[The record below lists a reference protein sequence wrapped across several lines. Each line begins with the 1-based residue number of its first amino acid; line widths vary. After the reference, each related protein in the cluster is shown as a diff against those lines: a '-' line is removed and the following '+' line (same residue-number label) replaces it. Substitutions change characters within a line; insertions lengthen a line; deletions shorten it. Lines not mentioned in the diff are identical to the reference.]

1 MSRRAAPLT
10 APAPIPPAAGRWEWL
25 RTLLLPAAVLVA
37 LVLLAHGPSIRATFI
52 WDDDVYVTAN
62 RHLHDAAGL
71 FDMWFRLG
79 ATKQY
84 DPLVFTTF
92 WLEHRLWGLDP
103 LGYHAVNIVF
113 HALDV
118 LLLWVLLGRLRVRG
132 AWLAAAVFATHP
144 VFVQSVAWVS
154 ELKNVQSAFF
164 ALLCLLAHFR
174 FSLPEGTAG
183 ARAGGGRE
191 WRFYALSLVLF
202 AAALTSKPTVV
213 SLPLLILLVIF
224 WKRGTVD
231 RTDVLATVPMFLMS
245 VALGVIAIHVER
257 HFGGATGAAWH
268 LPPLERLVVAAKSL
282 WFYVGKLVWPV
293 PLMSNYP
300 RWDTAS
306 RELSRFVPLLA
317 AIGAAVGLWLGR
329 GRIGRGPFV
338 AAAGF
343 TVLVAPLTGLFDVAH
358 HLYSFVADHFQY
370 HAAPALIALAAAGAA
385 SLRDRLR
392 NPLRNRGAVAGFDV
406 ATGVLLLGLVLMSR
420 RHTQV
425 FLSEKTRCLDTLSK
439 NPNAWVAMNNLGVA
453 LNAEGNPAEAVRW
466 YREALRVRPV
476 YPEAQSNLGVALVA
490 LGDAKGAI
498 RHLEEALSIWPGYAN
513 GRNNLGTAQEA
524 AGDVPAA
531 LRQYREAVRLD
542 PDHARAH
549 NNLARLLART
559 GDVEAALSHH
569 RDAIRLR
576 PGWAE
581 AHRDLGTTLASAG
594 RTLEAI
600 EAYAEALKLQPGDAT
615 ALNGLGLALAS
626 SGRLEEARARFGEA
640 LRAEPRHAEAHNN
653 LGTSLATGGDLDG
666 ATRHFEEAV
675 RLKPDYADAR
685 RNLGTAALSRGDVE
699 AAERQLK
706 EAARLAPD
714 DARAYDLLGVAL
726 ARAGRLGEAIG
737 AFERAVALDPASAS
751 FRQNLAEAQRVQ
763 GRGRGVHA
771 ARPPR

>member
-10 APAPIPPAAGRWEWL
+10 APAPISAAAGRWERL
-25 RTLLLPAAVLVA
+25 RTLLLPAAALVA

-92 WLEHRLWGLDP
+92 WLESRAWGLEP
-103 LGYHAVNIVF
+103 LGYHAVNIAF

-118 LLLWVLLGRLRVRG
+118 LLLWVLLRRLAVRG
-132 AWLAAAVFATHP
+132 AWLAAALFAVHP

-174 FSLPEGTAG
+174 FSLPEGPG
-183 ARAGGGRE
+183 SARAGGGRE

-213 SLPLLILLVIF
+213 SLPLLILLVVF
-224 WKRGTVD
+224 WKRGSVE
-231 RTDVLATVPMFLMS
+231 RTDVLATVPMLLMS

-300 RWDTAS
+300 RWDTGS
-306 RELSRFVPLLA
+306 RELLRFVPLLA
-317 AIGAAVGLWLGR
+317 AIAAAAALWLAR

-343 TVLVAPLTGLFDVAH
+343 TALVAPLTGLFDVAH

-370 HAAPALIALAAAGAA
+370 HAAPALIALAAAGAV
-385 SLRDRLR
+385 SLRERLR
-392 NPLRNRGAVAGFDV
+392 HRGAVAGFDV
-406 ATGVLLLGLVLMSR
+406 ATGALLLGLVLMSR
-420 RHTQV
+420 SHTQV

-439 NPNAWVAMNNLGVA
+439 NPDAWVAMNNLGVA
-453 LNAEGNPAEAVRW
+453 LNAEGNPTEAVRW

-498 RHLEEALSIWPGYAN
+498 RHLEEALTIWPGYAN

-524 AGDVPAA
+524 AGDLPAA
-531 LRQYREAVRLD
+531 LGQYREAVRLD
-542 PDHARAH
+542 PEHARAH

-559 GDVEAALSHH
+559 GDVEGALQHH

-594 RTLEAI
+594 RTPEAI
-600 EAYAEALKLQPGDAT
+600 EAYAEAERLQPGDAT
-615 ALNGLGLALAS
+615 TLNGLGLALAS
-626 SGRLEEARARFGEA
+626 SGRLDEARARFEEA
-640 LRAEPRHAEAHNN
+640 LRADPGLADAHNN
-653 LGTSLATGGDLDG
+653 LGTSLATRGDLDG
-666 ATRHFEEAV
+666 AMRHFEEAV

-685 RNLGTAALSRGDVE
+685 RNLGTAALSKGDV
-699 AAERQLK
+699 AGAERQLR
-706 EAARLAPD
+706 EAVRLAPD
-714 DARAYDLLGVAL
+714 DARALDLLGVTL
-726 ARAGRLGEAIG
+726 ARTGRLEEAIR
-737 AFERAVALDPASAS
+737 AFERAVAIDPSSAS
-751 FRQNLAEAQRVQ
+751 LRQNLAEAQRVK
-763 GRGRGVHA
+763 GRGARVGA
-771 ARPPR
+771 ARSSR